1 MKAIKAINGWAERL
15 HLGVHCQ
22 RIQQSTEPPDKY
34 EDDVAESAI
43 LLSTTVDALGAVFNI
58 LVDALRVARL
68 GHSSRKDKDLL
79 LGKRPAFYG
88 DEACRLLEIAGD
100 ELISEATGAA
110 PGDNVGPVVTA
121 EAILITTMERLVRG
135 VFGTGSVDV
144 INVLEEC
151 LEQLVSSPSR

>member
-1 MKAIKAINGWAERL
+1 MKTINGWAERL

-22 RIQQSTEPPDKY
+22 RVQQSAGQPDKY

-43 LLSTTVDALGAVFNI
+43 LLSTMVDALGAVFNM

-68 GHSSRKDKDLL
+68 GPSSGKDKDLL
-79 LGKRPAFYG
+79 LGKRATFYSN
-88 DEACRLLEIAGD
+88 EASRLLEIAGD

-110 PGDNVGPVVTA
+110 AGDNVGPVVTP
-121 EAILITTMERLVRG
+121 EAILIVTMERLVRG

-151 LEQLVSSPSR
+151 LEQLVSPPPR